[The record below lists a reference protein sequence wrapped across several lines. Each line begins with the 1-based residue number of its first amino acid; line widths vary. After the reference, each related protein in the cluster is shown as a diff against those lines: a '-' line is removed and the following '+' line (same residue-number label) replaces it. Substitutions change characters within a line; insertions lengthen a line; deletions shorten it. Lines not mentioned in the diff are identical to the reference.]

1 MPELCAY
8 NGDMTTLETLDTS
21 GKRIA
26 GLLLAADM
34 TQTELA
40 ERMGVTVQALNAIV
54 KGRRVINVK
63 RARQIAAVLNTSMD
77 YLTLASDDPSP
88 RTIPA
93 DEPDYWHAE
102 TDEVARLVDAMP
114 EDMRLFVLDF
124 VRLAAARLLPP
135 APAGE
140 QAGGGAWGEL
150 AERNRL
156 RHAERVQPPA

>member
-1 MPELCAY
+1 MLAIYAY
-8 NGDMTTLETLDTS
+8 NEDMTDTLDTS
-21 GKRIA
+21 GRRIA
-26 GLLLAADM
+26 RLLLDAEM

-40 ERMGVTVQALNAIV
+40 ARMGVTVQALNAIV
-54 KGRRVINVK
+54 KGRRVINVR
-63 RARQIAAVLNTSMD
+63 RARQIAAILNTSMD

-88 RTIPA
+88 RTPV

-114 EDMRLFVLDF
+114 EDVRLFVLDF

-140 QAGGGAWGEL
+140 PATASAWGEL

-156 RHAERVQPPA
+156 RHTERVQSPA

>member
-54 KGRRVINVK
+54 I
-63 RARQIAAVLNTSMD
+63 
-77 YLTLASDDPSP
+77 
-88 RTIPA
+88 
-93 DEPDYWHAE
+93 
-102 TDEVARLVDAMP
+102 
-114 EDMRLFVLDF
+114 
-124 VRLAAARLLPP
+124 
-135 APAGE
+135 
-140 QAGGGAWGEL
+140 
-150 AERNRL
+150 
-156 RHAERVQPPA
+156 